1 MLDKETKNKIDDLRQ
16 ILVGKIT
23 DPRSQVEQITNALLY
38 KFMDDMDE
46 DSISLGGVPS
56 YFVNEYKKYS
66 WKILLNEKTSG
77 EERVKIYAE
86 AIEKMYF
93 NENLPQTFREIFK
106 NSTLP
111 FKEAKVFNKFITRI
125 NDFKYSNS
133 ESLGD
138 AFEYLLS
145 FMGKQ
150 GDAGQFRTPRH
161 IIDFLV
167 ELINPEKKDKILD
180 PASGTAGFLISAYK
194 HILNQNKKKTP
205 GDLLNAD
212 DRKNIANNLN
222 GYDISPEFLKVSL
235 MNMFLHK
242 FNNPNIFEYDT
253 LSDDNKWNEYFDI
266 ILANPPFFSPKGG
279 ITPHNRFSIKSKRAE
294 VLFTDYIDEHLKPN
308 GRAGIIVPEGVI
320 FRNDVGYK
328 SLRIKLIKNSLIGVI
343 SLPAGIFEP
352 YSRVKTSILIL
363 DKKQKKKVDYI
374 FFGKINND
382 GFSLTTNRS
391 PIDKNDI
398 PDIKSRIKKLD
409 FSDEKKLKKIKIDQ
423 IIEGN
428 IREHIAEIIEN
439 KSIYDFKTLGE
450 VADVKSGNPAPQDKK
465 LFSNGEFPFIRTS
478 DVGIIKE
485 GSIYSSRD
493 YLNLEGI
500 KNLKKFS
507 KGSILF
513 PKSGASTLL
522 NHRVIMEIDGYVSSH
537 LAVIKGNKE
546 KVLDKYLF
554 YLLKKV
560 DSKDLVA
567 NPSYPSLN
575 LDEIEKIEVPIPDLI
590 TQNQIVEELDGYQK
604 IIDGCRQVIENY
616 KPSIDVDPSWEL
628 FELKEICEKITDGSH
643 NPPKEKIGSENYM
656 LSSKNI
662 FNNQLN
668 FKKPREISLDDF
680 KIENKRTDVKEGDIL
695 LTIVGTIGRS
705 LVVEKNNNF
714 TLQRSVA
721 VIKVKKDIVNPYFI
735 NFILQTNHYQKIL
748 NDGAHGVAQQGIY
761 LKSIGSIKF
770 PLPSLE
776 VQNSITN
783 KIKNEIELVEKNKLI
798 SSIFEVKI
806 KNKIDKI
813 WSN

>member
-1 MLDKETKNKIDDLRQ
+1 MLDKDTKNKIDDLRQ

-38 KFMDDMDE
+38 KFMNDMDE

-66 WKILLNEKTSG
+66 WKILYDQKTSG

-205 GDLLNAD
+205 GDLLNSD

-320 FRNDVGYK
+320 FRNDAGYK
-328 SLRIKLIKNSLIGVI
+328 PLRIKLIKNSLIGVI

-352 YSRVKTSILIL
+352 YSGVKTSILIL

-391 PIDKNDI
+391 QIDKNDI

-409 FSDEKKLKKIKIDQ
+409 FSDETKLKKIKKDQ

-428 IREHIAEIIEN
+428 IREHILEIIDN
-439 KSIYDFKTLGE
+439 KSIYEFKTLGE

-465 LFSNGEFPFIRTS
+465 FFSNGEFSFIRTS
-478 DVGIIKE
+478 DVGAIKE

-493 YLNLEGI
+493 YLNVEGI
-500 KNLKKFS
+500 KNLRKFS
-507 KGSILF
+507 RGSILF

-522 NHRVIMEIDGYVSSH
+522 NHRVIMGIDSYVSSH
-537 LAVIKGNKE
+537 LAVIKGNNE

-560 DSKDLVA
+560 DTKDLVA

-575 LDEIEKIEVPIPDLI
+575 LDEIEKIEIPIPNLI
-590 TQNQIVEELDGYQK
+590 TQREIIFELDSYQK
-604 IIDGCRQVIENY
+604 IIDGCEQVVKNY
-616 KPSIDVDPSWEL
+616 KPSINIEENWNTVEVGEVLVLAYGKGLTED
-628 FELKEICEKITDGSH
+628 KRIDGDF
-643 NPPKEKIGSENYM
+643 NVYGSN
-656 LSSKNI
+656 
-662 FNNQLN
+662 
-668 FKKPREISLDDF
+668 
-680 KIENKRTDVKEGDIL
+680 G
-695 LTIVGTIGRS
+695 IVGTHNKYSVEGPFIIVGRKGS
-705 LVVEKNNNF
+705 AGELHFSKDNGNPIDTAF
-714 TLQRSVA
+714 YISKKQL
-721 VIKVKKDIVNPYFI
+721 KKDIDLELLFY
-735 NFILQTNHYQKIL
+735 L
-748 NDGAHGVAQQGIY
+748 
-761 LKSIGSIKF
+761 LKSIDLTSFDDQSAVPGINRNNVYKLKIS
-770 PLPSLE
+770 LPPKDG
-776 VQNSITN
+776 QD
-783 KIKNEIELVEKNKLI
+783 KILKIVKDEIEIIDKNKYLI
-798 SSIFEVKI
+798 KIFKKKLNEKI
-806 KNKIDKI
+806 NKI
-813 WSN
+813 WSH

>member
-352 YSRVKTSILIL
+352 YSGVKTSILIL

-398 PDIKSRIKKLD
+398 PDIKSRIKKLN

-450 VADVKSGNPAPQDKK
+450 VANVKSGNPAPQDKK

-537 LAVIKGNKE
+537 LAVIKGDKE

-616 KPSIDVDPSWEL
+616 KPSIDVDPSWEIV
-628 FELKEICEKITDGSH
+628 ELNEVCDVRDGTHDSPKYVDDGYPLIT
-643 NPPKEKIGSENYM
+643 
-656 LSSKNI
+656 SKNI
-662 FNNQLN
+662 INGSISFEKVNFINQ
-668 FKKPREISLDDF
+668 KDF
-680 KIENKRTDVKEGDIL
+680 DNINKRSKVQKGDIL
-695 LTIVGTIGRS
+695 MPMIGTIGRPTIVDTDTKFAIKNVA
-705 LVVEKNNNF
+705 LIKTKNNISQEYIRLILDSKLFEKYIISNQAGSTQKFLSLASIRNF
-714 TLQRSVA
+714 
-721 VIKVKKDIVNPYFI
+721 KVPIPPKDKEEQIVKNISNEELIISKNKDLI
-735 NFILQTNHYQKIL
+735 NNFQNKI
-748 NDGAHGVAQQGIY
+748 N
-761 LKSIGSIKF
+761 
-770 PLPSLE
+770 
-776 VQNSITN
+776 N
-783 KIKNEIELVEKNKLI
+783 KIK
-798 SSIFEVKI
+798 
-806 KNKIDKI
+806 DI
-813 WSN
+813 WSK

>member
-16 ILVGKIT
+16 ILVGKVT

-38 KFMDDMDE
+38 KFMNDMDE

-66 WKILLNEKTSG
+66 WKILYDQKTSG

-205 GDLLNAD
+205 GDLLNSD

-294 VLFTDYIDEHLKPN
+294 VLFTDYIDEHLKPD

-320 FRNDVGYK
+320 FRNDAGYK
-328 SLRIKLIKNSLIGVI
+328 PLRIKLIKNSLIGVI

-352 YSRVKTSILIL
+352 YSGVKTSILIL

-374 FFGKINND
+374 FFGKIKND

-391 PIDKNDI
+391 QIDKNDI

-409 FSDEKKLKKIKIDQ
+409 FSDETKLKKIKKDQ

-428 IREHIAEIIEN
+428 IREHILEIIDN
-439 KSIYDFKTLGE
+439 KSIYEFKTLGE

-465 LFSNGEFPFIRTS
+465 FFSNGEFSFIRTS
-478 DVGIIKE
+478 DVGAIKE

-493 YLNLEGI
+493 YLNVEGI
-500 KNLKKFS
+500 KNLRKFS
-507 KGSILF
+507 RGSILF

-522 NHRVIMEIDGYVSSH
+522 NHRVIMGIDSYVSSH
-537 LAVIKGNKE
+537 LAVIKGNNE

-560 DSKDLVA
+560 DTKDLVA

-575 LDEIEKIEVPIPDLI
+575 LDEIEKIEIPIPDLI
-590 TQNQIVEELDGYQK
+590 TQREIIFELDSYQK
-604 IIDGCRQVIENY
+604 IIDGCRQIIENY
-616 KPSIDVDPSWEL
+616 KPSIDIDPTWEMV
-628 FELKEICEKITDGSH
+628 ELGNIGEIISGGTPNTKIDEYWNGNIEWLTLIDLPPNEAISYVENSKRKITKLGLEKSSAKII
-643 NPPKEKIGSENYM
+643 PKNS
-656 LSSKNI
+656 
-662 FNNQLN
+662 
-668 FKKPREISLDDF
+668 
-680 KIENKRTDVKEGDIL
+680 V
-695 LTIVGTIGRS
+695 IVSTRATIGRTGINKLEVTTNQGFKS
-705 LVVEKNNNF
+705 IVIDKEKYIPEYIAIQIY
-714 TLQRSVA
+714 LIR
-721 VIKVKKDIVNPYFI
+721 D
-735 NFILQTNHYQKIL
+735 
-748 NDGAHGVAQQGIY
+748 Y
-761 LKSIGSIKF
+761 LKSIATGGTFGEISKSNF
-770 PLPSLE
+770 E
-776 VQNSITN
+776 
-783 KIKNEIELVEKNKLI
+783 KIKISVPSIEIQNDIVKNFKEDISIIEQNQKLLEKLEKNIQNRI
-798 SSIFEVKI
+798 S
-806 KNKIDKI
+806 KI
-813 WSN
+813 WSS

>member
-111 FKEAKVFNKFITRI
+111 FKETKVFNKFITRI

-161 IIDFLV
+161 IIDFVV
-167 ELINPEKKDKILD
+167 ELINPEKKDRILD
-180 PASGTAGFLISAYK
+180 PASGTAGFLISAFK
-194 HILNQNKKKTP
+194 HILNQNKKKIP

-253 LSDDNKWNEYFDI
+253 LSDENKWNEYFDI

-279 ITPHNRFSIKSKRAE
+279 ITPHNRFRIKSKRAE

-308 GRAGIIVPEGVI
+308 GRAGIIVPEGII
-320 FRNDVGYK
+320 FRNDAGYK
-328 SLRIKLIKNSLIGVI
+328 HLRKILIKNSLIGVI
-343 SLPAGIFEP
+343 SLPSGIFQP
-352 YSRVKTSILIL
+352 YSGVKTSILIL
-363 DKKQKKKVDYI
+363 NKKQKKNVDYI
-374 FFGKINND
+374 FFAKINND
-382 GFSLTTNRS
+382 GFSLNTNRNS
-391 PIDKNDI
+391 IDKNDI

-409 FSDEKKLKKIKIDQ
+409 FSDQSKLKKIEIEKIVD
-423 IIEGN
+423 GN
-428 IREHIAEIIEN
+428 IREHIAEIIERE
-439 KSIYDFKTLGE
+439 SIYEFKTLGE
-450 VADVKSGNPAPQDKK
+450 VADVKSGNAAPQDKK

-493 YLNLEGI
+493 YLNVQGVR
-500 KNLKKFS
+500 NLKKFS
-507 KGSILF
+507 RGSILF

-522 NHRVIMEIDGYVSSH
+522 NHRVIMEIDSYVSSH

-575 LDEIEKIEVPIPDLI
+575 LDEIEKIELPIPDLI
-590 TQNQIVEELDGYQK
+590 TQKEIVDELDSYQK
-604 IIDGCRQVIENY
+604 IVDGCKQVLENY
-616 KPSIDVDPSWEL
+616 KPL
-628 FELKEICEKITDGSH
+628 FEINSDWQQV
-643 NPPKEKIGSENYM
+643 
-656 LSSKNI
+656 
-662 FNNQLN
+662 QL
-668 FKKPREISLDDF
+668 
-680 KIENKRTDVKEGDIL
+680 
-695 LTIVGTIGRS
+695 
-705 LVVEKNNNF
+705 
-714 TLQRSVA
+714 
-721 VIKVKKDIVNPYFI
+721 KDIAKVINGRAYEQSELLLKGKYKVLRVGNFFTNNKWYFSDLELDEDKYCNDNDLLYAWSASFGAKI
-735 NFILQTNHYQKIL
+735 WSGNKTIYHYHIWKIVP
-748 NDGAHGVAQQGIY
+748 D
-761 LKSIGSIKF
+761 
-770 PLPSLE
+770 E
-776 VQNSITN
+776 
-783 KIKNEIELVEKNKLI
+783 
-798 SSIFEVKI
+798 
-806 KNKIDKI
+806 NKIDKKFLYYFLNFITEELKKSDGRGMTMMHLTKYNFEKQMINLPNLKEQKIIVKNLDELERTVNFNFELSNLFSEKIHQKLDKI
-813 WSN
+813 WLK

>member
-38 KFMDDMDE
+38 KFMNDMDE

-66 WKILLNEKTSG
+66 WKILYDQKTSG
-77 EERVKIYAE
+77 EERVQIYAE

-205 GDLLNAD
+205 GDLLNSD

-279 ITPHNRFSIKSKRAE
+279 ITPHNRFSVKSKRAE

-320 FRNDVGYK
+320 FRNDAGYK
-328 SLRIKLIKNSLIGVI
+328 PLRIKLIKNSLIGVI

-352 YSRVKTSILIL
+352 YSGVKTSILIL

-409 FSDEKKLKKIKIDQ
+409 FSDKTKLKKIKRDQ

-428 IREHIAEIIEN
+428 IREHILEIIDN
-439 KSIYDFKTLGE
+439 KSIYEFKTLGE

-465 LFSNGEFPFIRTS
+465 FFSNGEFPFIRTS
-478 DVGIIKE
+478 DVGAIKE

-493 YLNLEGI
+493 YLNVEGI
-500 KNLKKFS
+500 KNLRKFS
-507 KGSILF
+507 RGSILF

-522 NHRVIMEIDGYVSSH
+522 NHRVIMEIDSYISSH

-560 DSKDLVA
+560 DTKDLVA

-575 LDEIEKIEVPIPDLI
+575 LDEIEKIELPIPDLI
-590 TQNQIVEELDGYQK
+590 TQKEIVEEFDGYQK

-616 KPSIDVDPSWEL
+616 KSSIDIDPSWEKFDL
-628 FELKEICEKITDGSH
+628 NEVCEINKNKI
-643 NPPKEKIGSENYM
+643 
-656 LSSKNI
+656 
-662 FNNQLN
+662 
-668 FKKPREISLDDF
+668 
-680 KIENKRTDVKEGDIL
+680 IENKIKLEKNYTYVDITSLNNKTNEIDFSNIIKGVNLPSRARRVGNNDDVIFSSVRPNLRAIAYLNDIKENTLFSTGFMILTPKENILSKFLYYSVCSEYFTTQLVSKMGRGSYPSVNQNDIAATKIYL
-695 LTIVGTIGRS
+695 PTKETQKI
-705 LVVEKNNNF
+705 VVE
-714 TLQRSVA
+714 
-721 VIKVKKDIVNPYFI
+721 
-735 NFILQTNHYQKIL
+735 
-748 NDGAHGVAQQGIY
+748 G
-761 LKSIGSIKF
+761 
-770 PLPSLE
+770 
-776 VQNSITN
+776 
-783 KIKNEIELVEKNKLI
+783 
-798 SSIFEVKI
+798 
-806 KNKIDKI
+806 IDKI
-813 WSN
+813 SFIVKGNRDLILQMEAKISNSINKIWLN

>member
-38 KFMDDMDE
+38 KFMNDMDE

-66 WKILLNEKTSG
+66 WKILLDEKTSG

-111 FKEAKVFNKFITRI
+111 FKETKVFNKFITRI

-161 IIDFLV
+161 IIDFVV
-167 ELINPEKKDKILD
+167 ELINPEKKDRILD

-194 HILNQNKKKTP
+194 HILKQNKKKIP
-205 GDLLNAD
+205 GDLLNTE
-212 DRKNIANNLN
+212 DRKSIANNLN

-253 LSDDNKWNEYFDI
+253 LSDENKWNEYFDI

-279 ITPHNRFSIKSKRAE
+279 ITPHNRFRIKSKRAE
-294 VLFTDYIDEHLKPN
+294 VLFSDYIDEHLKPN
-308 GRAGIIVPEGVI
+308 GRAGIIVPEGII
-320 FRNDVGYK
+320 FRNDAGYK
-328 SLRIKLIKNSLIGVI
+328 HLRKILIKNSLIGVV
-343 SLPAGIFEP
+343 SLPSGIFQP
-352 YSRVKTSILIL
+352 YSNVKTSILIL
-363 DKKQKKKVDYI
+363 NKKQKKNVNYI
-374 FFGKINND
+374 FFAKINND

-398 PDIKSRIKKLD
+398 PDIKLRIKKLD
-409 FSDEKKLKKIKIDQ
+409 FSDQSKLKKIEIEKIV
-423 IIEGN
+423 EGN
-428 IREHIAEIIEN
+428 IREHITEIIEN
-439 KSIYDFKTLGE
+439 DSIYEFKTLGE
-450 VADVKSGNPAPQDKK
+450 IADVKSGNTAPQDKK

-522 NHRVIMEIDGYVSSH
+522 NHRVILGIDSYVSSH
-537 LAVIKGNKE
+537 LAVIKGNNE

-560 DSKDLVA
+560 DTEDLVA

-575 LDEIEKIEVPIPDLI
+575 LDEIEKIEIPIPDLI
-590 TQNQIVEELDGYQK
+590 TQKEIVFELDSYQK
-604 IIDGCRQVIENY
+604 IIDGCKQVVKNY
-616 KPSIDVDPSWEL
+616 KPSVDIEPSWEVVDL
-628 FELKEICEKITDGSH
+628 GSFAETEYGTSNKSLKNGKVPVLRMGNLQNGEVDFKDLVFTDDENDIKKFELKNGDLLFNRTNSPELVGKCSIFRGYSSPIIFAGYLIRIKLNRKKILPDYLNSIMNSYVGLQLKNKFIKVSGNQANINATDLKKYLIPLPPIIVQEEIIEKFESERKIVDQNKVLINTMREKI
-643 NPPKEKIGSENYM
+643 N
-656 LSSKNI
+656 
-662 FNNQLN
+662 
-668 FKKPREISLDDF
+668 
-680 KIENKRTDVKEGDIL
+680 
-695 LTIVGTIGRS
+695 
-705 LVVEKNNNF
+705 
-714 TLQRSVA
+714 
-721 VIKVKKDIVNPYFI
+721 
-735 NFILQTNHYQKIL
+735 
-748 NDGAHGVAQQGIY
+748 
-761 LKSIGSIKF
+761 
-770 PLPSLE
+770 
-776 VQNSITN
+776 N
-783 KIKNEIELVEKNKLI
+783 KINH
-798 SSIFEVKI
+798 
-806 KNKIDKI
+806 I
-813 WSN
+813 WSK

>member
-38 KFMDDMDE
+38 KFMNDMDE

-66 WKILLNEKTSG
+66 WKILYDQKTSG

-111 FKEAKVFNKFITRI
+111 FKEAKIFNKFITRI

-205 GDLLNAD
+205 GDLLNSD

-320 FRNDVGYK
+320 FRNDSGYK
-328 SLRIKLIKNSLIGVI
+328 PLRIKLIKNSLIGII
-343 SLPAGIFEP
+343 SLPAGIFQP
-352 YSRVKTSILIL
+352 YSNVKTSILIL
-363 DKKQKKKVDYI
+363 DKKIRKERNYI
-374 FFGKINND
+374 FYATIRND
-382 GFSLTTNRS
+382 GFTLTTNRN
-391 PIDKNDI
+391 PIDDNDI
-398 PDIKSRIKKLD
+398 PEIKSKIKNLD
-409 FSDEKKLKKIKIDQ
+409 FSDKTKLQKIKIDD
-423 IIEGN
+423 ILKGN
-428 IREHIAEIIEN
+428 IFENFKENNEISKTIN
-439 KSIYDFKTLGE
+439 FKKLSD
-450 VADVKSGNPAPQDKK
+450 VAVIGAGNPTPKNKDYFKNGNY
-465 LFSNGEFPFIRTS
+465 LFIKTY
-478 DVGIIKE
+478 DVGQIKFGIIND
-485 GSIYSSRD
+485 SRD
-493 YLNLEGI
+493 YLNIDGI
-500 KNLKKFS
+500 KKLKIS
-507 KGSILF
+507 TKGTILF

-522 NHRVIMEIDGYVSSH
+522 NHRVMLGKEAYVSST
-537 LAVIKGNKE
+537 LATIKAKDGKI
-546 KVLDKYLF
+546 LDKYLL
-554 YLLKKV
+554 YTLKKF
-560 DSKDLVA
+560 DTKNLVK
-567 NPSYPSLN
+567 NTFYPGLN
-575 LDEIEKIEVPIPDLI
+575 LSDINAIEIPVPSIEE
-590 TQNQIVEELDGYQK
+590 QSKIVEELDVYQK

-616 KPSIDVDPSWEL
+616 KPSIDIDPNWEMVELGKIFENNTTNIKPENMDTKKNKVLGLEHIEKNSGKLNVNNDTFLEDVKSNKIIFEKGDILYGKLRPNLNKVFLADFKGYCSTDFIVLRAKEKINHL
-628 FELKEICEKITDGSH
+628 FYSSYFLSETFNSSVLNTVSGAQLPRTKYELIKKIRIPNPKLSLQNDIGDLLYEEKKLVNNNSNLILNFEKKITD
-643 NPPKEKIGSENYM
+643 KI
-656 LSSKNI
+656 
-662 FNNQLN
+662 
-668 FKKPREISLDDF
+668 
-680 KIENKRTDVKEGDIL
+680 
-695 LTIVGTIGRS
+695 
-705 LVVEKNNNF
+705 
-714 TLQRSVA
+714 
-721 VIKVKKDIVNPYFI
+721 
-735 NFILQTNHYQKIL
+735 
-748 NDGAHGVAQQGIY
+748 
-761 LKSIGSIKF
+761 
-770 PLPSLE
+770 
-776 VQNSITN
+776 NS
-783 KIKNEIELVEKNKLI
+783 
-798 SSIFEVKI
+798 
-806 KNKIDKI
+806 I

>member
-38 KFMDDMDE
+38 KFMNDMDE

-56 YFVNEYKKYS
+56 YFINEYKKYS
-66 WKILLNEKTSG
+66 WKILYDQKTSG

-133 ESLGD
+133 ESLGN

-205 GDLLNAD
+205 GDLLNSD

-320 FRNDVGYK
+320 FRNDAGYK
-328 SLRIKLIKNSLIGVI
+328 PLRIKLIKNSLIGVI

-352 YSRVKTSILIL
+352 YSGVKTSILIL

-391 PIDKNDI
+391 QIDKNDI

-409 FSDEKKLKKIKIDQ
+409 FSDETKLKKIKKDQ

-428 IREHIAEIIEN
+428 IREHILEIIDN
-439 KSIYDFKTLGE
+439 KSIYEFKPLGE

-465 LFSNGEFPFIRTS
+465 FFSNGEFSFIRTS
-478 DVGIIKE
+478 DVGAIKE

-493 YLNLEGI
+493 YLNIEGI
-500 KNLKKFS
+500 KNLRKFS
-507 KGSILF
+507 RGSILF

-522 NHRVIMEIDGYVSSH
+522 NHRVILGIDSYVSSH
-537 LAVIKGNKE
+537 LAVIKGNNE

-560 DSKDLVA
+560 DTKDLVA

-575 LDEIEKIEVPIPDLI
+575 LDEIEKIEIPIPDLV
-590 TQNQIVEELDGYQK
+590 TQREIIFELDSYQK
-604 IIDGCRQVIENY
+604 IIDGCEQIVKNY
-616 KPSIDVDPSWEL
+616 KPSIDIEENWNTV
-628 FELKEICEKITDGSH
+628 EIGEVLVLAYGKGLTEDKRIDGDF
-643 NPPKEKIGSENYM
+643 NVYGSN
-656 LSSKNI
+656 
-662 FNNQLN
+662 
-668 FKKPREISLDDF
+668 
-680 KIENKRTDVKEGDIL
+680 G
-695 LTIVGTIGRS
+695 IVGTHNKYSVEGPFIIVGRKGS
-705 LVVEKNNNF
+705 AGELHFSKDNGNPIDTAF
-714 TLQRSVA
+714 YISKKQL
-721 VIKVKKDIVNPYFI
+721 KKDIDLELLFY
-735 NFILQTNHYQKIL
+735 L
-748 NDGAHGVAQQGIY
+748 
-761 LKSIGSIKF
+761 LKSIDLTSFDDQSAVPGINRNNVYKLKISLPPKDSQHKILKIIKDEIEIIDKNKYLIKIF
-770 PLPSLE
+770 KKKLNE
-776 VQNSITN
+776 KIN
-783 KIKNEIELVEKNKLI
+783 KIWTHWLYL
-798 SSIFEVKI
+798 
-806 KNKIDKI
+806 
-813 WSN
+813 

>member
-1 MLDKETKNKIDDLRQ
+1 MLDKETKNRIDDLRQ

-38 KFMDDMDE
+38 KFMNDMDE
-46 DSISLGGVPS
+46 DSISLGGIPS

-66 WKILLNEKTSG
+66 WKILYDQKTSG

-133 ESLGD
+133 EGLGD

-161 IIDFLV
+161 IIDFIV

-194 HILNQNKKKTP
+194 HILNQNKKKIP
-205 GDLLNAD
+205 GDLLNSD

-242 FNNPNIFEYDT
+242 FNNPYIFEYDT
-253 LSDDNKWNEYFDI
+253 LSDDSKWNEYFDV

-294 VLFTDYIDEHLKPN
+294 VLFADYIDEHLKPN
-308 GRAGIIVPEGVI
+308 GKAGIIVPEGVI
-320 FRNDVGYK
+320 FRNNAGYK

-343 SLPAGIFEP
+343 SLPKGIFEP
-352 YSRVKTSILIL
+352 YSGVKTSILIL
-363 DKKQKKKVDYI
+363 DKKQKKEVDYI

-382 GFSLTTNRS
+382 GFSLTTNRN

-409 FSDEKKLKKIKIDQ
+409 FSDETKLKKIKKDQ

-428 IREHIAEIIEN
+428 IIEHIAKIIDN
-439 KSIYDFKTLGE
+439 KSIYEFKTLRE
-450 VADVKSGNPAPQDKK
+450 VAYVKSGNPTPQDKR
-465 LFSNGEFPFIRTS
+465 LFSNGKFPFIRTS
-478 DVGIIKE
+478 DVGVIKE

-493 YLNLEGI
+493 YLNEEGI
-500 KNLKKFS
+500 KNLKRIS
-507 KGSILF
+507 RGSILF

-537 LAVIKGNKE
+537 LAVIKGNE
-546 KVLDKYLF
+546 EMVLDKYLF

-575 LDEIEKIEVPIPDLI
+575 LDEIGKIELPIPDLI
-590 TQNQIVEELDGYQK
+590 IQREIVEELDGYQK
-604 IIDGCRQVIENY
+604 IIDGCKQVIENY
-616 KPSIDVDPSWEL
+616 KPSIDIDPSWEEV
-628 FELKEICEKITDGSH
+628 ELGNIGEIISGGTPNTKIEEYWNGNIEWLTLIDLPQNEAISYVENSKRKITKLGLEKSSAKII
-643 NPPKEKIGSENYM
+643 PKNS
-656 LSSKNI
+656 
-662 FNNQLN
+662 
-668 FKKPREISLDDF
+668 
-680 KIENKRTDVKEGDIL
+680 V
-695 LTIVGTIGRS
+695 IVSTRATIGRIGINKLEVTTNQGFKS
-705 LVVEKNNNF
+705 IVIDKEKYIPEYIAIQIY
-714 TLQRSVA
+714 LIR
-721 VIKVKKDIVNPYFI
+721 D
-735 NFILQTNHYQKIL
+735 
-748 NDGAHGVAQQGIY
+748 Y
-761 LKSIGSIKF
+761 LKSIATGGTFREISKSKF
-770 PLPSLE
+770 E
-776 VQNSITN
+776 
-783 KIKNEIELVEKNKLI
+783 KIKISVPSIEIQNDIVKNFKEDISIIEQNQKLLEKLEKKIQNRI
-798 SSIFEVKI
+798 S
-806 KNKIDKI
+806 KI
-813 WSN
+813 WSS